1 MEKKSDADIM
11 AEARE
16 YIERNGWWRGG
27 LRGPNG
33 RQVCA
38 LGGLVYSQGWE
49 NRSGTGYNTEFLQ
62 DVERILGKLHA
73 VISFQGRDFD
83 DAVGSGFTS
92 WNDKIA
98 KDKQEVLDVFAK
110 AEKIERAGFDPDAP

>member
-38 LGGLVYSQGWE
+38 LGGLVYSQGWG
-49 NRSGTGYNTEFLQ
+49 NKSGNGYNTEYME

-73 VISFQGRDFD
+73 VLSIP
-83 DAVGSGFTS
+83 GSDGWVFTS